1 MSIQSMIADISRK
14 IGGLEAIEYIRIN
27 GAISKNKDL
36 LAGVF
41 ITEGNFLEIRGASG
55 MEIELPINKFLKH
68 ENKGLDVY
76 RIYNSN
82 INLLIRPI
90 EQL

>member
-1 MSIQSMIADISRK
+1 MISDISRK
-14 IGGLEAIEYIRIN
+14 IGGLEAIEYTRIN

-36 LAGVF
+36 LVGAF
-41 ITEGNFLEIRGASG
+41 ITEGNFIELRGVSG
-55 MEIELPINKFLKH
+55 MEIDIPINKFLKH

-82 INLLIRPI
+82 INLLIRPM
-90 EQL
+90 E